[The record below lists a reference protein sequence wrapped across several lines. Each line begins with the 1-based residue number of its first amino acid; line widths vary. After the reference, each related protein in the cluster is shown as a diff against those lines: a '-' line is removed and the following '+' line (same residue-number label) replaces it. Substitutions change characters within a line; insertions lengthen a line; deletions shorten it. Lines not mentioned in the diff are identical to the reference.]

1 MLERQLKQVRG
12 AVGKLEGV
20 LGVLGDLVR
29 SLTVRP
35 IRAQERGV
43 GPRGRAPIFFSHFR
57 TGTAP
62 KHQTIVCTLRIP
74 ERPALCADRISLT

>member
-43 GPRGRAPIFFSHFR
+43 GPRGRAPNHLQPFPHGHRAKAPNHSLYPSYTR
-57 TGTAP
+57 ATG
-62 KHQTIVCTLRIP
+62 LMR
-74 ERPALCADRISLT
+74 